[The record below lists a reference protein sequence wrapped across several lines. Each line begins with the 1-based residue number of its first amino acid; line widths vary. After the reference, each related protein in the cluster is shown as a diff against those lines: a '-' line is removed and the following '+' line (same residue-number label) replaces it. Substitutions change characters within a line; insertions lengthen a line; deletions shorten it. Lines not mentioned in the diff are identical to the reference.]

1 MIYKTTKPVGL
12 IGKHMKVSTRTRY
25 SVRAAL
31 ELALHHKQGPVQL
44 RIIAER
50 QEISVKYLEQLMAA
64 LMSGGFVRSV
74 RGARGGYVLAR
85 DPGHIRVSELF
96 RCMEGQVATTE
107 CVENSEYCER
117 STDCVARKVWQTLEG
132 AIHDTLDSFTL
143 QDLVDMRKQAGS
155 ADYQI

>member
-1 MIYKTTKPVGL
+1 
-12 IGKHMKVSTRTRY
+12 MKVSTRTRY

-50 QEISVKYLEQLMAA
+50 QEISVKYLEQLMAS
-64 LMSGGFVRSV
+64 LMSGGFVRSI
-74 RGARGGYVLAR
+74 RGARGGYVLGR
-85 DPGHIRVSELF
+85 DPVQIRLSELF
-96 RCMEGQVATTE
+96 HCMEGQVATTE
-107 CVENSEYCER
+107 CVEDGECCDR

-143 QDLVDMRKQAGS
+143 QDLVDMSKKEAGS

>member
-1 MIYKTTKPVGL
+1 
-12 IGKHMKVSTRTRY
+12 MKVSTRTRY

-31 ELALHHKQGPVQL
+31 ELALDYKQGPVQL

-50 QEISVKYLEQLMAA
+50 QSISVKYLEQLMST

-85 DPGHIRVSELF
+85 DPDQIRVGELF

-107 CVENSEYCER
+107 CVADGECCDR
-117 STDCVARKVWQTLEG
+117 SADCVARKVWKTLEE
-132 AIHDTLDSFTL
+132 AIHETLDSYTL
-143 QDLVDMRKQAGS
+143 QDLVDIGKQAGS